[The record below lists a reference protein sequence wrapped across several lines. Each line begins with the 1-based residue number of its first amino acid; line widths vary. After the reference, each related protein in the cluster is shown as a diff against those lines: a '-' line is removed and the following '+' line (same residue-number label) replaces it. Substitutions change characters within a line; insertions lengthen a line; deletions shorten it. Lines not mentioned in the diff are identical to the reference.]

1 MKICFLIIGT
11 NKYLDLAHNCAASI
25 KQFVKIDNTQVD
37 CILFT
42 NQHKHLVNENLF
54 KEVCYVDHLSWPLLT
69 LLRYHNF
76 LRYRQI
82 LEDYD
87 YIYYIDSDVKVV
99 DFIGSEILS
108 KRVAT
113 LHPGQTPLPSHLK
126 TFERN
131 PISKTCISDYSYNKY
146 YFNSFYGGSRDEF
159 LNMSNTLKTWIDS
172 DLKNNHICLFHDE
185 SANNAYYYQNP
196 PTLELGPEFATVPK
210 WNNCDKP
217 KIVCLE
223 KDHEAIRQ

>member
-54 KEVCYVDHLSWPLLT
+54 KEVCYIDHLSWPLLT

-87 YIYYIDSDVKVV
+87 YIYYIDSDMKIV

-131 PISKTCISDYSYNKY
+131 NQSTACINDYSYDKY
-146 YFNSFYGGSRDEF
+146 YFNSLQGGSSKEF
-159 LNMSNTLKTWIDS
+159 LHMCECIVENINS
-172 DLKNNHICLFHDE
+172 DLKNNYIASWHDE
-185 SANNAYYYQNP
+185 SYANRYFYENP
-196 PTLELGPEFATVPK
+196 PTLELGPEFATVQK

-217 KIVCLE
+217 KIICLE